1 VNKYRGTFSRV
12 WHHFALGGDPWRTW
26 DYLVKNYN
34 GTPSHRQY
42 HNGLHIAE
50 GFAELEEWGGG
61 IDVWKR
67 KPEVTLGFAYHDVV
81 YDPMAHDNEAQ
92 SKDFMEN
99 DLLNAGATK
108 QLVDAIG
115 KLIMITSHKVA
126 PTTDDEALVVDIDL
140 SILGKPA
147 ERFDE
152 YEKAIRAEYAH
163 IPDDAFRKGRSDILQ
178 KFLARDRIY
187 TTEYFYN
194 KYEKSARANLERS
207 LSLLAD

>member
-1 VNKYRGTFSRV
+1 
-12 WHHFALGGDPWRTW
+12 
-26 DYLVKNYN
+26 
-34 GTPSHRQY
+34 
-42 HNGLHIAE
+42 
-50 GFAELEEWGGG
+50 
-61 IDVWKR
+61 
-67 KPEVTLGFAYHDVV
+67 
-81 YDPMAHDNEAQ
+81 
-92 SKDFMEN
+92 MEN
-99 DLLNAGATK
+99 DLLYAGATK